1 MLQRLKPRWD
11 TFVPAFYWSLTH
23 VVRFLLVTLT
33 NWKAHGRERVPE
45 QGPLIVVA
53 NHLSNADPG
62 ILSAGVLRR
71 RVIYMAKIEL
81 FESKIGI
88 FIRLYGA
95 FPVRRFEA
103 DVGALLT
110 AERILKRG
118 GVIGMFPEGHR
129 SRDGYFQRPHPGTA
143 MIALRSGATI
153 LPCALI
159 GTEVLKNPLNLWRR
173 PPMAVVV
180 GEPIALAAVRRP
192 TEAQVAELSERIY
205 TAIRDLLPERYIR
218 PYTESEGV
226 DFADG
231 ADNSRK

>member
-11 TFVPAFYWSLTH
+11 TFVPAFYWGLTH

-33 NWKAHGRERVPE
+33 HWKAEGRERVPR
-45 QGPLIVVA
+45 QGPFIVVS

-62 ILSAGVLRR
+62 ILAAGVLRR
-71 RVIYMAKIEL
+71 RIVYMAKIEL

-110 AERILKRG
+110 AERTLKRG
-118 GVIGMFPEGHR
+118 SVIGMFPEGHR
-129 SRDGYFQRPHPGTA
+129 SRDGLFHKPHPGTA
-143 MIALRSGATI
+143 LIALRSGATI

-159 GTEVLKNPLNLWRR
+159 GTEVLANPLNLWRR
-173 PPMAVVV
+173 PPMSVRV
-180 GEPIALAAVRRP
+180 GEPIAVTPVRRP
-192 TEAQVAELSERIY
+192 TEAQITELSERIY
-205 TAIRDLLPERYIR
+205 TAIRDLLPERYTG
-218 PYTESEGV
+218 PYTGIEGV
-226 DFADG
+226 VQADG
-231 ADNSRK
+231 ADNARD